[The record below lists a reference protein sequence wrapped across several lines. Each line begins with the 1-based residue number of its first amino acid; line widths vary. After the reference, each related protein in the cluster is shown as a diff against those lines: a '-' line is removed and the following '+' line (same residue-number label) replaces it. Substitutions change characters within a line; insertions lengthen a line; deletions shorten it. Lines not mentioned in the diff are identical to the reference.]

1 GSLMAPQVSELG
13 DVSGRIDFERVS
25 FRYDGRGDE
34 AVLDDITLSAKPGEM
49 VAIVGP
55 SGAGKS
61 TLVSLIPRFYD
72 PTAGSVQLD
81 GLDIRSIDV
90 AELRSHIGIVPQET
104 TLFSGSV
111 ADNIRYGRPAAGDD
125 EVQQAARDANAH
137 EFISAFVAGY
147 ETTVGERGQQ
157 LS

>member
-1 GSLMAPQVSELG
+1 AGSIGSFTGLYAQLQEAIGASKRIFELLDERPTIGSLMAPQVSELG

-90 AELRSHIGIVPQET
+90 AELRSHIG
-104 TLFSGSV
+104 
-111 ADNIRYGRPAAGDD
+111 
-125 EVQQAARDANAH
+125 
-137 EFISAFVAGY
+137 
-147 ETTVGERGQQ
+147 
-157 LS
+157 